1 MMRSILTFYLLLI
14 TAAVNAQSME
24 KTIMASAGNHLINS
38 ENSISFT
45 IGEPLI
51 GMVHN
56 DASINQ
62 GFWAGS
68 LVVELITE
76 VKDLNGIKVF
86 PNPMVDELNIFT
98 DSNKLY
104 GITLFGVD
112 GKRAL
117 KQKVDTSLLEYK
129 INLSY
134 LSKGVYV
141 LRLFIEGSQEEKLF
155 KIIKQ

>member
-1 MMRSILTFYLLLI
+1 MHRLLLI
-14 TAAVNAQSME
+14 GPFIFMFTVLNAQTSD
-24 KTIMASAGNHLINS
+24 KRVMASAGNILANS
-38 ENSISFT
+38 EVSISYT
-45 IGEPLI
+45 IGEPII

-56 DASINQ
+56 GSSVDQ

-68 LVVELITE
+68 LLVEPITE
-76 VKDLNGIKVF
+76 VTDLNGIKVY
-86 PNPMVDELNIFT
+86 PNPVVDELNIYT
-98 DSNKLY
+98 DGNEVY

-117 KQKVDTSLLEYK
+117 KQKVDASLLEHK

-134 LSKGVYV
+134 LAKGVYV
-141 LRLFIEGSQEEKLF
+141 LRLLVEGNQEEKLF